1 MNIDTLIPVLTAL
14 VGAGA
19 SFALTGRKVRK
30 ESAGL
35 AGEQYASISKMVENY
50 IRDLEELTTKLEEVH
65 RQLIDAR
72 IELMRLRA
80 ENERLKNGQS

>member
-1 MNIDTLIPVLTAL
+1 MNIDTLIPVITAL

-30 ESAGL
+30 ESAEL
-35 AGEQYASISKMVENY
+35 AGDQYASISKMVENY

-80 ENERLKNGQS
+80 ENERLKNGQ